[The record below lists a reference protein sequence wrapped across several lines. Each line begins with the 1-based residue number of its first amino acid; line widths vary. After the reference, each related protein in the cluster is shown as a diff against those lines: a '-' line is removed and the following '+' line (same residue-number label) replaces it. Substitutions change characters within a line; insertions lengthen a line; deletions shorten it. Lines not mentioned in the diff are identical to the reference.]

1 MFLLHVELNVKPG
14 AQNAL
19 EDTFAEIFV
28 PAISQQHGFKD
39 VKLLRPAENGGGD
52 YRLSIA
58 FDDQASQRNW
68 VATALLAHRRCV
80 QWGGAHLAG
89 NSLAAD
95 VEAYGAADLA
105 GVGYGD
111 DVAVWL
117 AEEEEADFG
126 AAAFAVVEVHA
137 EAVELVVVEIGGG

>member
-68 VATALLAHRRCV
+68 VATDLHGKVWPQMEDHCLGFSVKNYLAV
-80 QWGGAHLAG
+80 
-89 NSLAAD
+89 
-95 VEAYGAADLA
+95 
-105 GVGYGD
+105 
-111 DVAVWL
+111 
-117 AEEEEADFG
+117 
-126 AAAFAVVEVHA
+126 
-137 EAVELVVVEIGGG
+137 